1 MAGGELE
8 NLVDAS
14 RSEVKRWGG
23 ESPGFLH
30 LAVVLARR
38 WPEEFHEVFGE
49 HGLGP
54 IEERLV
60 NAGYLGDETGV
71 RALLAGD
78 SRDAILKKLAGLVA
92 DGPAPGADQVSA
104 PLPVGLAAAV
114 ESGEPVAEGEQ
125 PASARDQILGL
136 AERIDGEQIVG
147 RDAEHREVAA
157 LLLAASTGPIVVA
170 GRRGSGRTSFIRG
183 LPPALAA
190 AGIDCTV
197 FAVPRTRELSPDDL
211 HRLLRQAPRDAVI
224 VIDDFDQRAMLRDQ
238 HPLLEML
245 RSLRIAGES
254 AEARVVVVL
263 EQASIGRFD
272 SYAADFGHLVP
283 LPSLDERAAKAAI
296 DCAAAEVAQR
306 YREVEADAELRS
318 AIEAPPVRTEQFVHP
333 GLAARRLDIAL
344 ARAAVAR
351 RAIAT
356 VLDLRRDG
364 SAPALRRTVVE
375 MSAAMKARV
384 KGQDQAIDAVT
395 RRLALTRANLDLR
408 PERPNGV
415 FLFIGPTGVGKTELA
430 REIARA
436 EYGGE
441 DALIRLDMSEYA
453 ESWGVSRLTG
463 PMPGYVGSDNPDD
476 WLTTKVASRPR
487 CVVLLD
493 EIEKAH
499 PVVWNTFLQVFDAG
513 RLTDSRG
520 VTADFRDA
528 VIVMTSNI
536 GVQEANSRPLG
547 FGTASSPERSRELAL
562 AALKGTMPPELLNR
576 IDEVAQFAALSP
588 QAIAEIARAE
598 VDSAIDMLAGRGWTV
613 TVDDDVINWLATT
626 GYDPEYGARHLQRN
640 IERRL
645 LADLVTFS
653 ERGVSSVRAGVRD
666 GDVVITET

>member
-1 MAGGELE
+1 MTKRSKPPPPAARCPRPTPC
-8 NLVDAS
+8 AS
-14 RSEVKRWGG
+14 ASQPPPLPPPR
-23 ESPGFLH
+23 
-30 LAVVLARR
+30 
-38 WPEEFHEVFGE
+38 
-49 HGLGP
+49 P

-272 SYAADFGHLVP
+272 SCLLYTSDAADDLLCVDLGGRRIIKQKKHTIYIYNFT
-283 LPSLDERAAKAAI
+283 R
-296 DCAAAEVAQR
+296 
-306 YREVEADAELRS
+306 
-318 AIEAPPVRTEQFVHP
+318 HP
-333 GLAARRLDIAL
+333 
-344 ARAAVAR
+344 
-351 RAIAT
+351 T
-356 VLDLRRDG
+356 
-364 SAPALRRTVVE
+364 
-375 MSAAMKARV
+375 
-384 KGQDQAIDAVT
+384 
-395 RRLALTRANLDLR
+395 N
-408 PERPNGV
+408 V
-415 FLFIGPTGVGKTELA
+415 FLILLTPLHPTTTS
-430 REIARA
+430 I
-436 EYGGE
+436 
-441 DALIRLDMSEYA
+441 IR
-453 ESWGVSRLTG
+453 
-463 PMPGYVGSDNPDD
+463 
-476 WLTTKVASRPR
+476 
-487 CVVLLD
+487 
-493 EIEKAH
+493 
-499 PVVWNTFLQVFDAG
+499 
-513 RLTDSRG
+513 
-520 VTADFRDA
+520 
-528 VIVMTSNI
+528 
-536 GVQEANSRPLG
+536 
-547 FGTASSPERSRELAL
+547 SP
-562 AALKGTMPPELLNR
+562 
-576 IDEVAQFAALSP
+576 
-588 QAIAEIARAE
+588 
-598 VDSAIDMLAGRGWTV
+598 
-613 TVDDDVINWLATT
+613 
-626 GYDPEYGARHLQRN
+626 
-640 IERRL
+640 
-645 LADLVTFS
+645 
-653 ERGVSSVRAGVRD
+653 
-666 GDVVITET
+666 